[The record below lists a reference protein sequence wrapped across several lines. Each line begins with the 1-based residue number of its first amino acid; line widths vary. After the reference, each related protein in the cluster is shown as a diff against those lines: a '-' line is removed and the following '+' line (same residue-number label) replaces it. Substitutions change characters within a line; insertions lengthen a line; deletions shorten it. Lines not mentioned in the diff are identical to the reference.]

1 MISSY
6 IDSENAIAWR
16 RRQEDRLPVFACI
29 FGFTATG
36 SIPGISAAGLTPED
50 RRYTALADA
59 EFLLRGRREDNIYPL
74 PPLTAGASPAYITRA
89 ILQKLA
95 IPTYLFDAGLPIVSQ
110 LPLISLGGMAADCIT
125 TGKAMPMAIVR
136 KLFAAGWEWG
146 ERITTEWK
154 DRYLTIGECVVGGT
168 TTAAS
173 VLAGLGIDCWDCVS
187 SSHVGGNREQKR
199 TIVNTAI
206 AKLTSPSPSP
216 WETIAAIGDPMQ
228 IAVAGMGLA
237 ASRHTHVLLAGGTQ
251 MLAVYALTK
260 AIALSE
266 GLDWYPQHFAVGT
279 TRWVATDASADA
291 VKLARSLDDAIL
303 LASQLSFADSQYEA
317 FRVYEAGFVKE
328 GVGAGG
334 CAIAATLSYNW
345 TQDDLL
351 QAIESE
357 YARYLPNE

>member
-1 MISSY
+1 
-6 IDSENAIAWR
+6 
-16 RRQEDRLPVFACI
+16 
-29 FGFTATG
+29 
-36 SIPGISAAGLTPED
+36 
-50 RRYTALADA
+50 
-59 EFLLRGRREDNIYPL
+59 
-74 PPLTAGASPAYITRA
+74 
-89 ILQKLA
+89 
-95 IPTYLFDAGLPIVSQ
+95 
-110 LPLISLGGMAADCIT
+110 
-125 TGKAMPMAIVR
+125 
-136 KLFAAGWEWG
+136 
-146 ERITTEWK
+146 
-154 DRYLTIGECVVGGT
+154 VGGT

-206 AKLTSPSPSP
+206 AKLPSPSPSP

-260 AIALSE
+260 AIALHE
-266 GLDWYPQHFAVGT
+266 GLDWYPQRFAVGT
-279 TRWVATDASADA
+279 TRWVATDASANA

-303 LASQLSFADSQYEA
+303 LETQLSFADSQYEA

-345 TQDDLL
+345 HQDDLL

-357 YARYLPNE
+357 YTHSLLNE